1 MTTSDAKFRLRSVL
15 TLPSENHPATVN
27 EVLSSHGLDW
37 QRLEKLAWKALN
49 DARRQRHSALDDYR
63 QERAHCM
70 SGQSNQDRAT
80 CLKEASAA
88 LAEAKRSN
96 LGTSGDRSLSGN
108 ALARCNAQPAAD
120 QQACIQRIQGA
131 GSAQG
136 SVEAGGLIRST
147 ETPVR

>member
-1 MTTSDAKFRLRSVL
+1 MNTTQRIAACALALAVAPAAWSAGNKALSDA
-15 TLPSENHPATVN
+15 
-27 EVLSSHGLDW
+27 
-37 QRLEKLAWKALN
+37 QRTYK
-49 DARRQRHSALDDYR
+49 

-96 LGTSGDRSLSGN
+96 LGTSGDSSLSGN

-120 QQACIQRIQGA
+120 QQACVQRIQGA
-131 GSAQG
+131 GAAQG
-136 SVEAGGLIRST
+136 SVEAGGLLRST
-147 ETPVR
+147 ETPVK